1 MTSGEAVTLL
11 VTLQAGAGSGNRL
24 RDELATLAALSRAD
38 PGCVRYD
45 VLEDLQVR
53 DRFVLWE
60 EWLDEASLVDH
71 NTKPHVAR
79 FLEVAAALSAVPM
92 EVQRLRRSA

>member
-1 MTSGEAVTLL
+1 VTSGEAVTLL
-11 VTLQAGAGSGNRL
+11 VTLQAVAGSRNRL
-24 RDELATLAALSRAD
+24 QDELAQLAALSRAD

-45 VLEDLQVR
+45 VLEDLQGP

-60 EWLDEASLVDH
+60 EWLDEAALVDH
-71 NTKPHVAR
+71 DANPHVAR
-79 FLEVAAALSAVPM
+79 FREVSASLLTTPM